1 MRVLARATA
10 SDKYLLVVGLKA
22 LGHQVASTGDGIN
35 DRESVAKAD
44 VGLAMGSGQ
53 AAVKDVA
60 DMIIIDDDFEATLRA
75 IMWGRNII
83 LNISRFLQF

>member
-1 MRVLARATA
+1 VLARATA
-10 SDKYLLVVGLKA
+10 SDKHLLVVGLKA
-22 LGHQVASTGDGIN
+22 LGYQVASTGDGIN